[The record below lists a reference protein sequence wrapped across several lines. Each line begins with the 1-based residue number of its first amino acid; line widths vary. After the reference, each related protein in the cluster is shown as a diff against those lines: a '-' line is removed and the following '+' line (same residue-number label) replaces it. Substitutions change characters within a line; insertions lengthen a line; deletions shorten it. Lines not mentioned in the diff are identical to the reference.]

1 MITNYLT
8 QAIRRLRPESEFSY
22 TDNDYSTI
30 KWDVLEGTAP
40 TQAQIDKAIKDI
52 QAEESSKAEADASA
66 KAALLNRLGI
76 TADEAKLLL
85 S

>member
-1 MITNYLT
+1 MSEKLFK
-8 QAIRRLRPESEFSY
+8 AIKSLRPSAEFSF

-30 KWDVLEGTAP
+30 QWDVLEGKAP
-40 TQAQIDKAIKDI
+40 TQAEINKAIENI
-52 QAEESSKAEADASA
+52 EANEAAEEQAKATA
-66 KAALLNRLGI
+66 KAALLDRLGI